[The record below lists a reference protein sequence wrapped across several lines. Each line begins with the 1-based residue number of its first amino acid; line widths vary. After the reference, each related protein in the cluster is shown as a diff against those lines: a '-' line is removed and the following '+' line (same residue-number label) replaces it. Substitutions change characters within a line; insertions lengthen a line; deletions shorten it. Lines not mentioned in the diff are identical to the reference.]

1 MGLLKNLAALA
12 IRKKVVS
19 ALEAN
24 CPPSLKE
31 ALDKLLADKDA
42 VTAIQNFVM
51 ANLKTPLSITPDAL
65 RGLEMPPAIK
75 ELFAETPKLL
85 IYLSKVARAG
95 VPK

>member
-1 MGLLKNLAALA
+1 MGLLQNLAAMA

-31 ALDKLLADKDA
+31 ALDKLLADKEA
-42 VTAIQNFVM
+42 GATIQNFVM

-65 RGLEMPPAIK
+65 RGLAMPPALK
-75 ELFAETPKLL
+75 ALFEETPKLL